1 MFDRAYDNSLNAI
14 LHWNTIIVLHL
25 ERKFTGVGEVL
36 LYLFCWETFVVSKW
50 EMLLILTDMEKATPN
65 AVSKSQ
71 RIITKYLSEKIIL
84 VTAVKLFWKIQVNSW
99 YLWYLDLFVLTAFRS
114 CV

>member
-25 ERKFTGVGEVL
+25 EWKFTGVGEVL

-71 RIITKYLSEKIIL
+71 QIITKYPM
-84 VTAVKLFWKIQVNSW
+84 WKNDFGNCSKTFLKNSGK
-99 YLWYLDLFVLTAFRS
+99 
-114 CV
+114 